1 MRIFMLC
8 FATLGLLTITGLCA
22 AEEGKEKQAQD
33 KPAAGKVTVLF
44 DGKTL
49 DGWKSINFGGE
60 GEVEVKDGQI
70 VLGMGEPLTGV
81 VYQKAD
87 KLPKD
92 HYEISLEAIKLQG
105 DDFFCGL
112 TFPIRD
118 SHATFIIGGWAGG
131 VVGISSIDNLDASEN
146 ETTTYQTFES
156 NKWYKVRVRVDGDSL
171 KAWIDDK
178 NFVDVNLKGRKVDT
192 RIEVDVSKPL
202 GISAFRTKSALR
214 KIEVREL
221 EAEKK

>member
-1 MRIFMLC
+1 MRYSSLC
-8 FATLGLLTITGLCA
+8 LALLGLVTLSGLA
-22 AEEGKEKQAQD
+22 VAEENKD
-33 KPAAGKVTVLF
+33 KPAGNATSLF
-44 DGKTL
+44 DRKTL

-70 VLGMGEPLTGV
+70 ILGMGEPLTGI
-81 VYQKAD
+81 VYPKGD
-87 KLPKD
+87 NLPKD
-92 HYEISLEAIKLQG
+92 NYEISLEAMKLQG

-112 TFPIRD
+112 TFPVRD
-118 SHATFIIGGWAGG
+118 SHCTFIVGGWAGG

-146 ETTTYQTFES
+146 ETTTYQTFDKD
-156 NKWYKVRVRVDGDSL
+156 KWFKIRVRVEGDAL

-178 NFVDVNLKGRKVDT
+178 QFVDVNIKGRKVDT

-221 EAEKK
+221 GKK

>member
-1 MRIFMLC
+1 MRYSSLC
-8 FATLGLLTITGLCA
+8 LALLGLVTLSGLA
-22 AEEGKEKQAQD
+22 VAEENKD
-33 KPAAGKVTVLF
+33 KPAGKATSLF

-70 VLGMGEPLTGV
+70 ILGMGEPLTGI
-81 VYQKAD
+81 VYPKGD
-87 KLPKD
+87 NLPKD
-92 HYEISLEAIKLQG
+92 NYEISLEAMKLQG

-112 TFPIRD
+112 TFPVRD
-118 SHATFIIGGWAGG
+118 SHCTFIVGGWAGG

-146 ETTTYQTFES
+146 ETTTYQTFDKD
-156 NKWYKVRVRVDGDSL
+156 KWFKIRVRVEGDAL

-178 NFVDVNLKGRKVDT
+178 QFVDVNIKGRKVDT

-221 EAEKK
+221 GKK

>member
-1 MRIFMLC
+1 MRFLLPLLAVVTLAMLP
-8 FATLGLLTITGLCA
+8 AGLQ
-22 AEEGKEKQAQD
+22 AEEQA
-33 KPAAGKVTVLF
+33 PAKADGKVTKLF

-60 GEVEVKDGQI
+60 GEVEVKDGQLI
-70 VLGMGEPLTGV
+70 LGMGEPLTGV
-81 VYQKAD
+81 VYPKGD

-92 HYEISLEAIKLQG
+92 HYEISLEAMKLAG

-112 TFPIRD
+112 TFPVRD
-118 SHATFIIGGWAGG
+118 SHATFIVGGWAGG

-146 ETTTYQTFES
+146 ETTTYQTFDKD
-156 NKWYKVRVRVDGDSL
+156 KWYKMRVRVDGDSL

-178 NFVDVNLKGRKVDT
+178 EFVNVDLKGRKVDT

-214 KIEVREL
+214 NIEVREL
-221 EAEKK
+221 GGAEGKR

>member
-1 MRIFMLC
+1 MRCSALL
-8 FATLGLLTITGLCA
+8 FALLTAFAGCATNGL
-22 AEEGKEKQAQD
+22 AQD
-33 KPAAGKVTVLF
+33 TKAKSDADDKGTPLF

-60 GEVEVKDGQI
+60 GEIEVQDGQLI
-70 VLGMGEPLTGV
+70 LGMGEPLTGV
-81 VYQKAD
+81 VYQKKE

-92 HYEISLEAIKLQG
+92 HYEISLEAMKLAG

-118 SHATFIIGGWAGG
+118 SHASFIVGGWAGG

-146 ETTTYQTFES
+146 ETTKYQTFEKD
-156 NKWYKVRVRVDGDSL
+156 KWYKIRVRVDGDAL

-178 NFVDVNLKGRKVDT
+178 QFVDVDLKGRKVDT

-202 GISAFRTKSALR
+202 GVSAFRTKSALR
-214 KIEVREL
+214 NIQVREL
-221 EAEKK
+221 EKK

>member
-1 MRIFMLC
+1 MHLLKFCSTAIAIVALTSM
-8 FATLGLLTITGLCA
+8 TLA
-22 AEEGKEKQAQD
+22 QEGKDSKAAD
-33 KPAAGKVTVLF
+33 KPAAGKAVSLF

-60 GEVEVKDGQI
+60 GEVEVKEGQI
-70 VLGMGEPLTGV
+70 ILGMGEPLTGI
-81 VYQKAD
+81 VYQKGD

-92 HYEISLEAIKLQG
+92 HYEISLEAMKLQG

-112 TFPIRD
+112 TFPVRD
-118 SHATFIIGGWAGG
+118 SHCTFIIGGWAGG

-146 ETTTYQTFES
+146 ETTTYQTFEKD
-156 NKWYKVRVRVDGDSL
+156 KWYKVRVRVDGDSL

-178 NFVDVNLKGRKVDT
+178 QFVDVDLKGRKVDT

-202 GISAFRTKSALR
+202 GVSAFRTKSALR

-221 EAEKK
+221 KGK

>member
-8 FATLGLLTITGLCA
+8 FATLGFLTVTGLCA

>member
-1 MRIFMLC
+1 MRYSSLC
-8 FATLGLLTITGLCA
+8 LALLSLVALSGFAV
-22 AEEGKEKQAQD
+22 AEENKD
-33 KPAAGKVTVLF
+33 KPAGKAASLF

-70 VLGMGEPLTGV
+70 ILGMGEPLTGI
-81 VYQKAD
+81 VYPKGD

-92 HYEISLEAIKLQG
+92 NYEISLEAMKLQG

-112 TFPIRD
+112 TFPVRD
-118 SHATFIIGGWAGG
+118 SHCTFIVGGWAGG

-146 ETTTYQTFES
+146 ETTTYQTFDKD
-156 NKWYKVRVRVDGDSL
+156 KWFKIRVRVEGDAL

-178 NFVDVNLKGRKVDT
+178 QFVDVNIKGRKVDT

-221 EAEKK
+221 KQK